1 MNKGQVKGRLN
12 QVAGTGKELAGKAT
26 GSKTTEAKGIAQK
39 NAGKAQ
45 AGLGDAKE
53 ELKRR

>member
-12 QVAGTGKELAGKAT
+12 ETVGQAKELAGKIP
-26 GSKTTEAKGIAQK
+26 GSKKTEAKGIVQK
-39 NAGKAQ
+39 NVGRAQ

-53 ELKRR
+53 EVKRQ